1 MRLANIVSISFAITL
16 DEKFKFS
23 VYPQCK
29 ITLKYK
35 YETACTYS
43 MVLAFRIHIIYIYI
57 FFSFPRL
64 NALQMK
70 PRAVCL
76 KFPTLHRFEISHR
89 NLTCTPV

>member
-1 MRLANIVSISFAITL
+1 MLFLKIIISFIIFMRLANIVSISFAITL

-57 FFSFPRL
+57 FFFIPTIKRFTNEAACRL
-64 NALQMK
+64 
-70 PRAVCL
+70 P
-76 KFPTLHRFEISHR
+76 
-89 NLTCTPV
+89 